1 MHRMNIA
8 LLHYSCPPVVGGVE
22 EILRQ
27 QALLFSRNFNN
38 VKIFAGTGS
47 QFAKNIP
54 VEINPLLGSQEK
66 TVEMSVRMYLQGQK
80 ELFYNLK
87 EKIKNYLLKS
97 LEPFDLLIAHNV
109 LTMRYNLPLTYAI
122 HEIAEKN
129 ETEVVSWNH
138 DCLFFYK
145 DSGRKFSHEIYKI
158 LRQFNKKLTYV
169 AVSES
174 RKKDFEKLYGKDDCV
189 TTIPNGID
197 PKSFYELD
205 DSSVKII
212 DERNLLKAD
221 FIMVQP
227 SRLHPRKNIELSIKV
242 TSELTKKGLDAIL
255 IVTGAFDPHEEG
267 TRRYYNN
274 LKQMINNY
282 NIENNVIILAEYRL
296 KSGELINS
304 NRLNIRD
311 LYLISD
317 ILFLPSFH
325 EGFGIPLL
333 EAGMIKLPVVCSDIP
348 PFRTIGEDSVTYFK
362 LDETPGNI
370 ADKII
375 EFLKNSSTGNFFR
388 KVIKKYSW
396 DNIYEKNLQPF
407 LSHLY
412 VKRNKKTLDNY

>member
-8 LLHYSCPPVVGGVE
+8 LLHYSSPPVVGGVE

-38 VKIFAGTGS
+38 VKIFAGSGG
-47 QFAKNIP
+47 QFARYIP

-66 TVEMSVRMYLQGQK
+66 TVEKSVRMYLKGEK
-80 ELFYNLK
+80 ELFYNMK
-87 EKIKNYLLKS
+87 DKIKYYLLKN
-97 LEPFDLLIAHNV
+97 LEPFDILIAHNV

-129 ETEVVSWNH
+129 DIEIVSWNH

-145 DSGRKFSHEIYKI
+145 NLSKRFSYDIYEI
-158 LRQFNKKLTYV
+158 LRQFNKKITYV

-174 RKKDFEKLYGKDDCV
+174 RKSDIEKLYGKNDCV
-189 TTIPNGID
+189 TVIPNGID
-197 PKSFYELD
+197 PKSFYDLD

-212 DERNLLKAD
+212 DERNLLQAD

-242 TSELTKKGLDAIL
+242 TAELIRKGLDAIL
-255 IVTGAFDPHEEG
+255 IVTGAFDPHEQG
-267 TRRYYNN
+267 TRRYYND
-274 LKQMINNY
+274 LLQMIIDF
-282 NIENNVIILAEYRL
+282 NIENNVIILAEYKL
-296 KSGELINS
+296 KSGEVINS

-348 PFRTIGEDSVTYFK
+348 PFRKIGEDCVTYFN
-362 LDETPGNI
+362 LDENPENV
-370 ADKII
+370 AEKIM
-375 EFLKNSSTGNFFR
+375 FLLKNSSTGIFFR
-388 KVIKKYSW
+388 KVIRNYSW
-396 DNIYEKNLQPF
+396 DNIYKKKLLPF

-412 VKRNKKTLDNY
+412 DKRNKKTLDNY

>member
-8 LLHYSCPPVVGGVE
+8 LLHYSSPPVVGGVE
-22 EILRQ
+22 EIIRQ

-38 VKIFAGTGS
+38 VKIFAGTGG
-47 QFAKNIP
+47 QFARHIP

-66 TVEMSVRMYLQGQK
+66 TVEMSVKMSLQGEK

-87 EKIKNYLLKS
+87 EKIKHYLLKS
-97 LEPFDLLIAHNV
+97 LEPFDILIAHNV

-122 HEIAEKN
+122 HEIAEKHD
-129 ETEVVSWNH
+129 TEVVSWNH
-138 DCLFFYK
+138 DCLFFYNNLDK
-145 DSGRKFSHEIYKI
+145 TFNHGIYEI
-158 LRQFNKKLTYV
+158 LRQFNNQITYV

-174 RKKDFEKLYGKDDCV
+174 RKDDFEKLYGQDDCV
-189 TTIPNGID
+189 TVIPNGID

-212 DERNLLKAD
+212 DERNLLQAD

-227 SRLHPRKNIELSIKV
+227 SRLHPRKNIEFSIKV
-242 TSELTKKGLDAIL
+242 TAELIKKGLDAIL

-274 LKQMINNY
+274 LKQMIKDFNV
-282 NIENNVIILAEYRL
+282 ENNVIILAEYPL
-296 KSGELINS
+296 NSGEVINS

-348 PFRTIGEDSVTYFK
+348 PFRKIGGDNVTYFQLEEK
-362 LDETPGNI
+362 PEDVAE
-370 ADKII
+370 KII
-375 EFLKNSSTGNFFR
+375 EFLKASSTGSFFR
-388 KVIKKYSW
+388 NVIKNYSW
-396 DNIYEKNLQPF
+396 DNIFEKNLQPF

-412 VKRNKKTLDNY
+412 DKKYKKTLDNY